1 MKLVVGV
8 QSTALGLTIK
18 TAEPNSRVAFEDP
31 CCNLKPRERENVAHL
46 EDRLSQQ
53 LAYMPG
59 AERADSA
66 LFEAGP
72 FLLLGCTT
80 IIASSV
86 ILVTVSV
93 IKRGFDNRTE

>member
-1 MKLVVGV
+1 MKLVVRCEIC
-8 QSTALGLTIK
+8 SLTIK
-18 TAEPNSRVAFEDP
+18 TAELNSRVAFEDP
-31 CCNLKPRERENVAHL
+31 CCNLKPKELENVAHL

-66 LFEAGP
+66 LFEADSS
-72 FLLLGCTT
+72 LLLGCNT

-86 ILVTVSV
+86 ILVTESV
-93 IKRGFDNRTE
+93 LKRGFDNRTK